1 MKCPGC
7 GANLGL
13 EDQFCPYCG
22 TANPHALQHQAEM
35 QNFRHEFEKTRD
47 RVEERANR
55 FAGFAVPLTILG
67 IAVALLIA
75 SLIFSMNAYQIGKS
89 IRTRHLA
96 AQGAE
101 LRARIENALDERDY
115 GFIEALYTNQDLYL
129 LTSSYGNNQVLKD
142 YDMIFRACEYYEWA
156 EATIADL
163 PGRSGYRFSAERI
176 RETCEYLADNLHS
189 LYTLENKNWYD
200 ESCRTADK
208 LEQLHMIQGQMSA
221 LLMTYAGFSEEET
234 ARIPDQSEEKLQEIL
249 IGKLSQGEAAQ
260 TEEGAE

>member
-22 TANPHALQHQAEM
+22 TANPHARQHQAEM

-75 SLIFSMNAYQIGKS
+75 SLVFTMNAYQIGKS
-89 IRTRHLA
+89 IRTKQLA

-176 RETCEYLADNLHS
+176 RETCAKPIGE
-189 LYTLENKNWYD
+189 
-200 ESCRTADK
+200 RTSVPPKMTSSILLPRRALVRCSPMTQRIASEMLDFPDPLGPTMAVMSFSK
-208 LEQLHMIQGQMSA
+208 VRRVLSAKDLNPCISSA
-221 LLMTYAGFSEEET
+221 LRYTKNS
-234 ARIPDQSEEKLQEIL
+234 
-249 IGKLSQGEAAQ
+249 
-260 TEEGAE
+260 